1 MYIINKYDIFISMKK
16 NINPELKKNDRI
28 ILIHMNGETM
38 GSGIKGKVLKKVSL
52 PNSSDMYEVEW
63 YEDDYDSKVISKLS
77 LIVGIDSW
85 IFDMD
90 QKQIQEH
97 NFKDLDE
104 IISFSDFLK
113 LMSKSD
119 RNKIIELFN
128 LERDLSTH
136 NMFTEGGKFLAC
148 GPEYIKDYIKLKSYD
163 NNFTEDQNDIID
175 EIISKSQETK
185 DILIRSAIKS
195 LEDNKEEI
203 TISKVQTRILNIIR
217 VFKSYLFD
225 GKL

>member
-1 MYIINKYDIFISMKK
+1 MKK

-52 PNSSDMYEVEW
+52 PYNSDMYDVEW
-63 YEDDYDSKVISKLS
+63 YEDDYESKVISNLS
-77 LIVGIDSW
+77 LIVGVDSW

-90 QKQIQEH
+90 QKQIQER

-104 IISFSDFLK
+104 IISFSTFLK

-148 GPEYIKDYIKLKSYD
+148 GPEYIKDYIKLISYD
-163 NNFTEDQNDIID
+163 NDFTEDRNDIID

>member
-1 MYIINKYDIFISMKK
+1 MKK

-97 NFKDLDE
+97 N
-104 IISFSDFLK
+104 FSDFLK

>member
-1 MYIINKYDIFISMKK
+1 MKK

-28 ILIHMNGETM
+28 MLIHMNGETM

-97 NFKDLDE
+97 DFKDLDE

-148 GPEYIKDYIKLKSYD
+148 GPEYIKDYIKLKSHD